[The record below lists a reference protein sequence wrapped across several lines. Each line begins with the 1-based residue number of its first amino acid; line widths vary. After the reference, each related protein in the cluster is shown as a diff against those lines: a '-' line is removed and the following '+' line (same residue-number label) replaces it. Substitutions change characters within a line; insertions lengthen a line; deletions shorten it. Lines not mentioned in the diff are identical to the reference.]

1 MTLSASIVISL
12 LLSLTATPTM
22 AARLIDDHHGGPK
35 PRDTAWKR
43 FWGRVA
49 DGFERGF
56 DRLLKTYEGSLAWAL
71 DNGRLV
77 LFMLA
82 TTICLTVFLYIKVPK
97 GFFPQEDT
105 GTLIGGVQVDQ
116 ASSFA
121 LTAAKFRHLQAIVMH
136 DPAVATATSFTQS
149 AGGFMFI
156 SLKPRAQRPHVTGD
170 MVIGRLTPKLARI
183 AGAQLFLQSAQD
195 LQVGGRQSSA
205 QYQYTLQSD
214 DLTALRTWSNKL
226 LEQLKTY
233 PDLTQVNTDQQSN
246 ALESYVTVD
255 RKTASRLGI
264 TSKQIDST
272 LSDAFGQSFASII
285 YNPLNQYH
293 VVMEIAQKYQGDPTA
308 LKSIYVT
315 PASGA
320 STSTSSTS
328 VTRASTTS
336 GGGVRTSASSGGVGT
351 TSGSSA
357 AAGGASTTLGTT
369 SSLGGSALSV
379 GSAAGTSG
387 TFASG
392 GTGATSSSALGLG
405 ATTSGSTGAN
415 LLSNSSAGGSTSTA
429 STGGNLATAGLAS
442 NSQAQ
447 SSSSTASQNLSAVG
461 GGGSSTATSG
471 ASAAGSSGGSLSGAG
486 VQRSTTGGAVAAS
499 SGVAISTSRETMIPL
514 SAIASW
520 ALQNTPLAVNH
531 QGQSV
536 AATLSFNLAPGK
548 SLSDAQRDVA
558 NAVQVIGMPGNVI
571 GSFQGTAQVYQQ
583 SLSNEPILIAA
594 ALVAVYIV
602 LGVLYE
608 SYIHPLT
615 VLSTLPSA
623 GVGAVLAMM
632 IFGVDFSII
641 SLIGVVLLI
650 GIVKKNAIMIIDFA
664 LVAEREQGL
673 SSRDAIYQACVLRF
687 RPILMTTCAAILGA
701 LPLALG
707 LGEGGRAAPA
717 ARHLHHRG
725 PDRQPG
731 ADAADHAG
739 GLSLPGPPEQP
750 QPPRPPAA
758 ARPPRRRCSAD
769 AGGVIELKMPDRA
782 NERLAA
788 PFPLDGGRGG
798 DGGGCTTPMEEH
810 GWRLHTPFR
819 QAQRQHPHPCPSPI
833 EGEGKRW
840 RAATFLALA
849 LTTSACLVGPNYQRP
864 TTPITPQFKEAQ
876 GWVPSQPAAAIDKG
890 AWWSVYD
897 DPVLDGL
904 ERRVAISNQNVAQ
917 AVAAYRQARQIVKEA
932 TSTLFPTVTAN
943 GQIQDTKSNNGGG
956 SFSTTAG
963 GTVVSGGGGG
973 GSVTTYSAALEASW
987 APDLWG
993 RVRRQIE
1000 SNTATAQAD
1009 AADIVNA
1016 RLSAQGTLATAYFE
1030 LRATDA
1036 QMKLLRDTVADYQR
1050 YLTLTTNQYR
1060 AGTVSRANVLSAQT
1074 QLLGAQAQLTD
1085 DESARAQFEH
1095 AIAVLDGE
1103 PPAALTIV
1111 PTDVLATA
1119 VPVAPADIPSTLL
1132 QRRPDIAA
1140 AERQVDSANA
1150 LIGVAEAAFYP
1161 DVTLTGSESQNGSN
1175 FGQLFNA
1182 SSNIWSVGGTI
1193 AETVLDFG
1201 ERRAAVRAASAVRDQ
1216 AVANYRQTVLT
1227 AFQNVEDRL
1236 AILRTLQREIVQR
1249 QQTAAAARAAYL
1261 LDLNQ
1266 YRAGTV
1272 DYTTV
1277 ITGAATAFNADEQVI
1292 SVQEQ
1297 RLEASATLIQDL
1309 GGGWDASE
1317 LPSRHLPKSD
1327 DLPRG

>member
-1 MTLSASIVISL
+1 MNLPALFIRRPVATTLLTLAIALMGIAAFFVLPVAPLPQVDFPTIQVRASFAGASPEVMAATVATPLERTLGQIADVTQMTSQSQTRGSTGNTNITLQFGLDRNIDGAARDVQAAINAAAAYLPANLNSRPSYNKVNPADRPIMVLTLTSDTLSASQVYDAASIVMEQALSQVSGVGEVDVGGGASPAVRVEMNPYALNNYGIGLEDIRAAISSTNAFTPKGSFARGDQRLQIYTNDQATRASDYNNVIVAYRNGAPVRLKDVADVVDGPEDLFNLGLANGKTAIVVRVTKSPGANVITTVAAIEAQLPKLRAELGPSIDLNTAVDSTTSIKASLAEVERTLLIAVILVVAVVLVFLRNGKATLIPGVAVVVSLLGTLAAMYLLHFTLDNLSLMSLTVATGFVVDDAIVVLENITRHVENGMGRFEAALLGAKEVSFTVVSMSVSLIAVFLPILAMGGLVGRLFREFAMTLSASIVISL
-12 LLSLTATPTM
+12 LLSLTATPAM
-22 AARLIDDHHGGPK
+22 AARLIDDHKGGPK
-35 PRDTAWKR
+35 PRDTAWKK
-43 FWGRVA
+43 FWGRTA
-49 DGFERGF
+49 DGFESGF

-71 DNGRLV
+71 DNSLLV
-77 LFMLA
+77 LFMLI

-136 DPAVATATSFTQS
+136 DPAVKTATSFTQS

-156 SLKPRAQRPHVTGD
+156 SLKPRAQRPGVSGD
-170 MVIGRLTPKLARI
+170 QVIARLTPKLARI

-195 LQVGGRQSSA
+195 LQVGGRQSNA

-226 LEQLKTY
+226 LEKLKTY

-246 ALESYVTVD
+246 ALESYITVD

-315 PASGA
+315 PASGS

-328 VTRASTTS
+328 VTRTGTTSSGSGGGLRSTTS
-336 GGGVRTSASSGGVGT
+336 SAGGVGT
-351 TSGSSA
+351 TSGTSA
-357 AAGGASTTLGTT
+357 VGGGATTTLGST
-369 SSLGGSALSV
+369 SSVSGSALTV
-379 GSAAGTSG
+379 GSAAGVSG

-392 GTGATSSSALGLG
+392 GTGATSSSAAGLG
-405 ATTSGSTGAN
+405 ATSSSSGSN
-415 LLSNSSAGGSTSTA
+415 LLANSAAGGSTSTA
-429 STGGNLATAGLAS
+429 STGSNLATAGLAS

-447 SSSSTASQNLSAVG
+447 SSTSTASTN
-461 GGGSSTATSG
+461 TASV
-471 ASAAGSSGGSLSGAG
+471 GSSGGAGATAGTTGSGGSSGGALSGAG

-558 NAVQVIGMPGNVI
+558 NAVQVIGMPGTVI

-707 LGEGGRAAPA
+707 LGEGGELRRP
-717 ARHLHHRG
+717 LG
-725 PDRQPG
+725 ISII
-731 ADAADHAG
+731 G
-739 GLSLPGPPEQP
+739 GLVVSQVLTLLTTPVVYLYLDRLNNRS
-750 QPPRPPAA
+750 PRP
-758 ARPPRRRCSAD
+758 RR
-769 AGGVIELKMPDRA
+769 
-782 NERLAA
+782 
-788 PFPLDGGRGG
+788 
-798 DGGGCTTPMEEH
+798 
-810 GWRLHTPFR
+810 
-819 QAQRQHPHPCPSPI
+819 
-833 EGEGKRW
+833 
-840 RAATFLALA
+840 
-849 LTTSACLVGPNYQRP
+849 
-864 TTPITPQFKEAQ
+864 
-876 GWVPSQPAAAIDKG
+876 
-890 AWWSVYD
+890 
-897 DPVLDGL
+897 
-904 ERRVAISNQNVAQ
+904 
-917 AVAAYRQARQIVKEA
+917 
-932 TSTLFPTVTAN
+932 
-943 GQIQDTKSNNGGG
+943 
-956 SFSTTAG
+956 
-963 GTVVSGGGGG
+963 
-973 GSVTTYSAALEASW
+973 
-987 APDLWG
+987 
-993 RVRRQIE
+993 
-1000 SNTATAQAD
+1000 
-1009 AADIVNA
+1009 
-1016 RLSAQGTLATAYFE
+1016 
-1030 LRATDA
+1030 
-1036 QMKLLRDTVADYQR
+1036 
-1050 YLTLTTNQYR
+1050 
-1060 AGTVSRANVLSAQT
+1060 
-1074 QLLGAQAQLTD
+1074 
-1085 DESARAQFEH
+1085 
-1095 AIAVLDGE
+1095 
-1103 PPAALTIV
+1103 
-1111 PTDVLATA
+1111 
-1119 VPVAPADIPSTLL
+1119 
-1132 QRRPDIAA
+1132 
-1140 AERQVDSANA
+1140 
-1150 LIGVAEAAFYP
+1150 
-1161 DVTLTGSESQNGSN
+1161 
-1175 FGQLFNA
+1175 
-1182 SSNIWSVGGTI
+1182 
-1193 AETVLDFG
+1193 
-1201 ERRAAVRAASAVRDQ
+1201 
-1216 AVANYRQTVLT
+1216 
-1227 AFQNVEDRL
+1227 
-1236 AILRTLQREIVQR
+1236 
-1249 QQTAAAARAAYL
+1249 
-1261 LDLNQ
+1261 
-1266 YRAGTV
+1266 
-1272 DYTTV
+1272 
-1277 ITGAATAFNADEQVI
+1277 
-1292 SVQEQ
+1292 
-1297 RLEASATLIQDL
+1297 
-1309 GGGWDASE
+1309 
-1317 LPSRHLPKSD
+1317 
-1327 DLPRG
+1327 LPRGLRSGGAAPMPAE

>member
-1 MTLSASIVISL
+1 MNLPALFIRRPVATTLLTLAIALMGIAAFFVLPVAPLPQVDFPTIQVRASFAGASPEVMAATVATPLERTLGQIADVTQMTSQSQTRGSTGNTNITLQFGLDRNIDGAARDVQAAINAAAAYLPANLNSRPTYNKANPADRPIMVLTLTSDTLSTSQIFDSASIVMEQAISQINGVGEVDVGGGASPAVRVEMNPYALNNYGIGLEDIRAAIGSTNAFTPKGSFSRGDQRLQIYTNDQATRASDYENVIVAYRNGAPVRLKDVADIVDGPEDLFNLGLANGKPAIVVRVTKSPGANIITTVAAIRAQLPKLRAELGPSIELNAAVDSTTGIKASLAEVERTLLISVILVVAVVLVFLRNGKATLIPGVAVVVSLLGTLAAMYLLHFTLDNLSLMSLTVATGFVVDDAIVVLENITRHVENGMGRFEAALLGAKEVSFTVVSMSISLIAVFLPILAMGGLVGRLFREFAMTLSASIVISL
-12 LLSLTATPTM
+12 LLSLTATPAM
-22 AARLIDDHHGGPK
+22 AARLIDDHKAGPK
-35 PRDTAWKR
+35 PRDTAWRK
-43 FWGRVA
+43 FWGKTA
-49 DGFERGF
+49 DTFESGF

-71 DNGRLV
+71 DNSLLV
-77 LFMLA
+77 LFMLI

-156 SLKPRAQRPHVTGD
+156 SLKPRAQRPGVSGD
-170 MVIGRLTPKLARI
+170 QVIGRLTPKLARI

-246 ALESYVTVD
+246 ALESYITVD

-315 PASGA
+315 PASGS
-320 STSTSSTS
+320 STSTSGTAA
-328 VTRASTTS
+328 TTTS
-336 GGGVRTSASSGGVGT
+336 RSES
-351 TSGSSA
+351 
-357 AAGGASTTLGTT
+357 
-369 SSLGGSALSV
+369 
-379 GSAAGTSG
+379 
-387 TFASG
+387 
-392 GTGATSSSALGLG
+392 
-405 ATTSGSTGAN
+405 
-415 LLSNSSAGGSTSTA
+415 GGSTSTA
-429 STGGNLATAGLAS
+429 LNVAQTTGGASSSAGAASSTIGVGSSQSGALSIGSVGSSGQTSGATNSGVTNSGVTTSGAAGGQSSTTPQTGSIGSSSTANTVGGAGSTVSTGSNLAAAGLAS
-442 NSQAQ
+442 SSQAQ
-447 SSSSTASQNLSAVG
+447 SSSSSASQNLSAVG
-461 GGGSSTATSG
+461 GGSTGSTTATSG
-471 ASAAGSSGGSLSGAG
+471 TSAAGSSGGALSGAG

-558 NAVQVIGMPGNVI
+558 NAIQVIGMPGNVI

-707 LGEGGRAAPA
+707 LGEGGELRRP
-717 ARHLHHRG
+717 LG
-725 PDRQPG
+725 ISII
-731 ADAADHAG
+731 G
-739 GLSLPGPPEQP
+739 GLVVSQVLTLLTTPVVYLYLDRLNNRS
-750 QPPRPPAA
+750 PRP
-758 ARPPRRRCSAD
+758 RR
-769 AGGVIELKMPDRA
+769 
-782 NERLAA
+782 
-788 PFPLDGGRGG
+788 
-798 DGGGCTTPMEEH
+798 
-810 GWRLHTPFR
+810 
-819 QAQRQHPHPCPSPI
+819 
-833 EGEGKRW
+833 
-840 RAATFLALA
+840 
-849 LTTSACLVGPNYQRP
+849 
-864 TTPITPQFKEAQ
+864 
-876 GWVPSQPAAAIDKG
+876 
-890 AWWSVYD
+890 
-897 DPVLDGL
+897 
-904 ERRVAISNQNVAQ
+904 
-917 AVAAYRQARQIVKEA
+917 
-932 TSTLFPTVTAN
+932 
-943 GQIQDTKSNNGGG
+943 
-956 SFSTTAG
+956 
-963 GTVVSGGGGG
+963 
-973 GSVTTYSAALEASW
+973 
-987 APDLWG
+987 
-993 RVRRQIE
+993 
-1000 SNTATAQAD
+1000 
-1009 AADIVNA
+1009 
-1016 RLSAQGTLATAYFE
+1016 
-1030 LRATDA
+1030 
-1036 QMKLLRDTVADYQR
+1036 
-1050 YLTLTTNQYR
+1050 
-1060 AGTVSRANVLSAQT
+1060 
-1074 QLLGAQAQLTD
+1074 
-1085 DESARAQFEH
+1085 
-1095 AIAVLDGE
+1095 
-1103 PPAALTIV
+1103 
-1111 PTDVLATA
+1111 
-1119 VPVAPADIPSTLL
+1119 
-1132 QRRPDIAA
+1132 
-1140 AERQVDSANA
+1140 
-1150 LIGVAEAAFYP
+1150 
-1161 DVTLTGSESQNGSN
+1161 
-1175 FGQLFNA
+1175 
-1182 SSNIWSVGGTI
+1182 
-1193 AETVLDFG
+1193 
-1201 ERRAAVRAASAVRDQ
+1201 
-1216 AVANYRQTVLT
+1216 
-1227 AFQNVEDRL
+1227 
-1236 AILRTLQREIVQR
+1236 
-1249 QQTAAAARAAYL
+1249 
-1261 LDLNQ
+1261 
-1266 YRAGTV
+1266 
-1272 DYTTV
+1272 
-1277 ITGAATAFNADEQVI
+1277 
-1292 SVQEQ
+1292 
-1297 RLEASATLIQDL
+1297 
-1309 GGGWDASE
+1309 
-1317 LPSRHLPKSD
+1317 
-1327 DLPRG
+1327 LPRGLRSSSGPAPMPAE